1 VRAFVAVTDKDWY
14 QFLASRPDLDE
25 VNFWQ
30 PGGNR
35 LFRTLNRG
43 EPLLFKLHHPD
54 NAIVGGGFFAHASLI
69 EAHLAWDAFGEK
81 NGAPSYPD
89 MRRRIERYRRA
100 PADPRAP
107 YQIGC
112 IIVVEPFFWPR
123 ADWIPAPEDFSRNI
137 VQGKTYD
144 LASPIGGRLWQQVM
158 DRLRAGR
165 VAEPDEAVPRRPV
178 EVLQRLGQGAF
189 RILITDAYER
199 RCAIT
204 KEKALPVLEA
214 AHIRP
219 VAEGGSHRLGNGL
232 LLRSDVHTLFD
243 RGYITVAR
251 DHRVRVSRKLQADFD
266 NGEHYYQLEGST
278 LWIPRSSEAQPRI
291 DLLEWHSDTVFRG

>member
-14 QFLASRPDLDE
+14 QFLAGRPDLDE

-35 LFRTLNRG
+35 AFRALSRG

-54 NAIVGGGFFAHASLI
+54 NAIVGGGFLVHASLI
-69 EAHLAWDAFGEK
+69 EASLAWEAFGEK
-81 NGAPSYPD
+81 NGAPSYPE

-100 PADPRAP
+100 PTDPHAT

-112 IIVVEPFFWPR
+112 IILVEPFFWPR
-123 ADWIPAPEDFSRNI
+123 VDWIPAPEDFSRNI

-144 LASPIGGRLWQQVM
+144 LQSPAGVRLWQQVM

-165 VAEPDEAVPRRPV
+165 GGLVAEPDEAVRRRSV

-199 RCAIT
+199 RPRWT
-204 KEKALPVLEA
+204 PEN
-214 AHIRP
+214 RP
-219 VAEGGSHRLGNGL
+219 VVDGAKPASEEAVPSVSVVPRSIVIGKRLVAAVWACAGGYPDMAASARGASEGQSAMRHCAGEGGTRVMGHCDHSAGGCASYVAHR
-232 LLRSDVHTLFD
+232 
-243 RGYITVAR
+243 
-251 DHRVRVSRKLQADFD
+251 
-266 NGEHYYQLEGST
+266 
-278 LWIPRSSEAQPRI
+278 
-291 DLLEWHSDTVFRG
+291 